1 MTEGVS
7 PRKARARQREFT
19 KYGLFSL
26 PAPQRLALEMALHE
40 EAERR
45 ALEGEL
51 EELERAWVDAEEVAA
66 ISDNLLVPETVDAQF
81 RKLKGE
87 G

>member
-1 MTEGVS
+1 M
-7 PRKARARQREFT
+7 RQ
-19 KYGLFSL
+19 GLFSL
-26 PAPQRLALEMALHE
+26 PGPQPLAIEMDLHE

-51 EELERAWVDAEEVAA
+51 AELERAWVDAEEVAGIA
-66 ISDNLLVPETVDAQF
+66 DNLLVPDVVEDQF